1 MSNLTRWMEAGIG
14 GEYEGAEFGDPR
26 RSRRLEA
33 IGSRVATAPGVGF
46 PQMVADDGELEG
58 LYRFL
63 SNHRVD
69 AGRVLEP
76 HVQQTLRRAREV
88 GTCLILHDTTEFK
101 FPGESPRTGLGLT
114 SGVQRGFFGHFA
126 LAVMPG
132 ESRLPLGVCGL
143 RRIVRHRNKNSARKN
158 WYQVRKDPTRES
170 LRWLELVREVE
181 ARRAD
186 FECIH
191 VMDRE
196 GDIYDALEAMAQAGI
211 RFVVRACYD
220 RALAEEQG
228 LLRER
233 VKSLKVEARRVVELS
248 RRSDVNRT
256 PSARRKHASRT
267 AREARLVVS
276 GCRVE
281 LKRPHH
287 CKSPSKTLR
296 LSVVR
301 VWEPNPPSGALAV
314 EWMLYT
320 TEEIGRPEQLLAILD
335 YYRSRWTIEEFFK
348 ALKTGCA
355 IEKRQ
360 LESYH
365 ALSNALAVFVPIA
378 WRLLL
383 ARSLAREH
391 PTAPA
396 NKLLNPQQAAILQH
410 RLKMNARPETVEQA
424 VSAIAKLG
432 GHLKRNGAPGWQ
444 TLGRGFEALL
454 WMEVGWKAAAAQRSD
469 Q

>member
-1 MSNLTRWMEAGIG
+1 MSNPTQWLEAGIS
-14 GEYEGAEFGDPR
+14 GEYAGAEFGDPR
-26 RSRRLEA
+26 RARRLEA
-33 IGSRVATAPGVGF
+33 IGSQVVTAPGVGF
-46 PQMVADDGELEG
+46 PQVVADDGELEG

-63 SNHRVD
+63 SNERVD
-69 AGRVLEP
+69 AEAVLEP

-101 FPGESPRTGLGLT
+101 FPGESPREGLGLT
-114 SGVQRGFFGHFA
+114 NGLQRGFFGHFA

-132 ESRLPLGVCGL
+132 EARLPLGVCGL
-143 RRIVRHRNKNSARKN
+143 QRIVRHRNKNSARRN
-158 WYQVRKDPTRES
+158 WYQLRQDPTRES

-181 ARRAD
+181 ARRRN

-196 GDIYDALEAMAQAGI
+196 GDIYEALEGMVQGGI

-220 RALAEEQG
+220 RALADDQG

-233 VKSLKVEARRVVELS
+233 LKGLKVKARRVVELS
-248 RRSDVNRT
+248 RRSDGNRT
-256 PSARRKHASRT
+256 PAAKRKHPSRT

-281 LKRPHH
+281 LKRPLH
-287 CKSPSKTLR
+287 CRSASETLSLNVVRVSEPKSPS
-296 LSVVR
+296 
-301 VWEPNPPSGALAV
+301 GAPAV

-320 TEEIGRPEQLLAILD
+320 TEEIGQPEQLLAVVD

-355 IEKRQ
+355 IERRQ

-383 ARSLAREH
+383 ARSLAREQ
-391 PTAPA
+391 PTARA
-396 NKLLNPQQAAILQH
+396 SNLLTFQQIAILKH
-410 RLKMNARPETVEQA
+410 RLKMYAAPQTVEQA
-424 VSAIAKLG
+424 VAAIAKLG
-432 GHLKRNGAPGWQ
+432 GHLRRNGAPGWQ